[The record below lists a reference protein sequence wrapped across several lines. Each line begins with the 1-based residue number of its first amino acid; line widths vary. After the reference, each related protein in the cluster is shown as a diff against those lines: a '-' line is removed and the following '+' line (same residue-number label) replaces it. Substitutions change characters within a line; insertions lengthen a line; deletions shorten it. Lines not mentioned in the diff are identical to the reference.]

1 MLVYKIYTYAVTPRI
16 MNIAETTTLPKKEL
30 ASTYVCTLLQLLA
43 SSPGAR
49 TILHVM
55 STIPLLFVNT
65 VLSLTHII
73 CFNNIICSLL
83 LPVHCKMV

>member
-1 MLVYKIYTYAVTPRI
+1 MLLYKIYTYAVTPQI

-30 ASTYVCTLLQLLA
+30 ESTYVCTLLQLLA
-43 SSPGAR
+43 SSPGAH

-65 VLSLTHII
+65 VLSLTHI